1 MSMDTFSLGVIRPP
15 SGICDERG
23 KRLKSDQEPKT
34 EPESESESGSGSE
47 PEPESETDSETE
59 REYKKAWDREFGWQ
73 SIPLEDLEASD
84 LSSRFEDHP
93 DPFFYICPK
102 FTYSNKAK
110 IKQGEDSKKAL
121 ADYRERSRNIS
132 PFDVT
137 DFPSFGNICGNNFPR
152 PVTIT
157 DDRRPHF
164 MHLSKLALD
173 NYNNHDNQVLNV
185 GASCKRVSDNDLRAS
200 GGGGDDDGD
209 HRTRVQFGVV
219 SRLMYIVSTRANSL
233 QVPVGYRHCS
243 MPSLS
248 GLMQASPCHSTG
260 LLNVWIPCP
269 VSAGLP
275 AILHQAFCGVVFR
288 SAINHGWMLLVD
300 ALLIWFVML
309 ADLFLCGLAKRID
322 DKKIDALIWLE
333 LFLELGLIVALPTVM
348 DGVAI
353 GITLVSFC
361 RYDDSPFNKVTTVGF
376 TCPIST

>member
-34 EPESESESGSGSE
+34 EPESESESGSGSEPEPEPE

-102 FTYSNKAK
+102 FTYANKAK

-137 DFPSFGNICGNNFPR
+137 DVPSFGNICGNNFPR

-173 NYNNHDNQVLNV
+173 NYNNHDNQVLKYDFQDV
-185 GASCKRVSDNDLRAS
+185 IKATRQPVPLVTYYITFEAKPIHDGVESGPATTFQARVWD
-200 GGGGDDDGD
+200 
-209 HRTRVQFGVV
+209 RT
-219 SRLMYIVSTRANSL
+219 
-233 QVPVGYRHCS
+233 
-243 MPSLS
+243 PSLE
-248 GLMQASPCHSTG
+248 SP
-260 LLNVWIPCP
+260 
-269 VSAGLP
+269 
-275 AILHQAFCGVVFR
+275 
-288 SAINHGWMLLVD
+288 LVESCS
-300 ALLIWFVML
+300 I
-309 ADLFLCGLAKRID
+309 K
-322 DKKIDALIWLE
+322 
-333 LFLELGLIVALPTVM
+333 T
-348 DGVAI
+348 
-353 GITLVSFC
+353 
-361 RYDDSPFNKVTTVGF
+361 
-376 TCPIST
+376 